1 VQGFKNL
8 SFLLLILA
16 LIKPFPAR
24 ALWLFKKNPKSTI
37 LQPKPLP
44 ENTKVL
50 INPQEYLL
58 NPIDKEKI
66 QKETSEALPEK
77 AVVEILADEI
87 NYDQN
92 KTYYEAL
99 GKAEAVIT
107 DKNIHLLADRITY
120 DSATDLLEAFG
131 DIKITQNESTVYGS
145 YASFN
150 TKSNSY
156 GLDDPKLF
164 ASGLKLKARILESTY
179 ADPKDK
185 KQKNDLKFKD
195 GVMALDQPI
204 AVYAHG
210 NNATTRYSREIAR
223 YNRNKVLDWD
233 DLSDKSTIRYTAKEI
248 FFDNTRKTNNLRIK
262 GARMWLNDH
271 LSIPSPVQ
279 ITTSV
284 GDGAETRF
292 KGPVIGTRERIGGF
306 ALGPRFFYEKDFGI
320 FSLVPVV
327 QMGDGPEFGFGAI
340 TTFNTPGDKTA
351 LMLGYGTLHD
361 RFIAYGHQEFG
372 KVLEANAYVNQF
384 IQDNIFGTSQVGQL
398 YELAADKR
406 LDVPFAD
413 ERGLRLR
420 ASGGWAKDNTSLYSS
435 DEKNNLTAV
444 REDGS
449 RPNQEHEGFRT
460 QLEATLYTQPIWRR
474 GNELHNFT
482 LRGRGQGAFRFY
494 DTGDILAVSR
504 FGPAFEMRYDDLSF
518 EIDYLFATITGESP
532 FIFDQFIDGSQS
544 VIIDGDYK
552 VNKWFSIGSL
562 LTYNMERERFV
573 RNEFR
578 TEFGPQDFKLRFSY
592 DVVRNQMYLG
602 FNVQYG
608 EPVKFDDLRVRI

>member
-1 VQGFKNL
+1 VQASKNL
-8 SFLLLILA
+8 LFVLLILVMV
-16 LIKPFPAR
+16 KPFPAK
-24 ALWLFKKNPKSTI
+24 ALWLFKKDPKNSI

-44 ENTKVL
+44 ENTKII
-50 INPQEYLL
+50 INPQDYLL
-58 NPIDKEKI
+58 SSIDKEKI
-66 QKETSEALPEK
+66 QQDTADSLPDNAL
-77 AVVEILADEI
+77 VDILADEI

-99 GKAEAVIT
+99 GNAEAVIN
-107 DKNIHLLADRITY
+107 DKNIHLTADRITY

-131 DIKITQNESTVYGS
+131 DIKITQKESTVYGS

-150 TKSNSY
+150 TKSNVY
-156 GLDDPKLF
+156 ELDDPKLF
-164 ASGLKLKARILESTY
+164 TTGLKLKARLLESKY
-179 ADPKDK
+179 ADPKNK
-185 KQKNDLKFKD
+185 KQKNDLHFKD
-195 GVMALDQPI
+195 GVMALDRPI

-210 NNATTRYSREIAR
+210 GNAMTRYTREIIF
-223 YNRNKVLDWD
+223 YNRNKTLDWN
-233 DLSDKSTIRYTAKEI
+233 DLSDHSSIRYTAKEI

-262 GARMWLNDH
+262 GARMWLNDN

-284 GDGAETRF
+284 GEGAQTRF
-292 KGPVIGTRERIGGF
+292 KGPIIGTRERIGGF
-306 ALGPRFFYEKDFGI
+306 ALGPRFFFEKDFGI
-320 FSLVPVV
+320 FSLVPVL
-327 QMGDGPEFGFGAI
+327 QMGDGPEFGVGAV

-351 LMLGYGTLHD
+351 LMLGYGSLHD

-372 KVLEANAYVNQF
+372 RFLEANAYMNQF

-420 ASGGWAKDNTSLYSS
+420 ASGAWAKDNADLYSK

-444 REDGS
+444 REDEP
-449 RPNQEHEGFRT
+449 RPNQEHDGFRT
-460 QLEATLYTQPIWRR
+460 QIEASLYTQPIWRK
-474 GNELHNFT
+474 GNEIHNFT

-494 DTGDILAVSR
+494 DTGDMLAISR
-504 FGPAFEMRYDDLSF
+504 FGPALEMRYDDLSF

-544 VIIDGDYK
+544 LIIDGDYR
-552 VNKWFSIGSL
+552 VNKWFSIGSM

-578 TEFGPQDFKLRFSY
+578 TEFGPQDFKLRLSY
-592 DVVRNQMYLG
+592 DVVRNQVFLG

-608 EPVKFDDLRVRI
+608 EPVKFDDLKVRI

>member
-1 VQGFKNL
+1 MV
-8 SFLLLILA
+8 
-16 LIKPFPAR
+16 KPFPAK
-24 ALWLFKKNPKSTI
+24 ALWLFKKDPKNSI

-44 ENTKVL
+44 ENTKII
-50 INPQEYLL
+50 INPQDYLL
-58 NPIDKEKI
+58 SSIDKEKI
-66 QKETSEALPEK
+66 QQDTADSLPDNAL
-77 AVVEILADEI
+77 VDILADEI

-99 GKAEAVIT
+99 GNAEAVIN
-107 DKNIHLLADRITY
+107 DKNIHLTADRITY

-131 DIKITQNESTVYGS
+131 DIKITQKESTVYGS

-150 TKSNSY
+150 TKSNVY
-156 GLDDPKLF
+156 ELDDPKLF
-164 ASGLKLKARILESTY
+164 TTGLKLKARLLESKY
-179 ADPKDK
+179 ADPKNK
-185 KQKNDLKFKD
+185 KQKNDLHFKD
-195 GVMALDQPI
+195 GVMALDRPI

-210 NNATTRYSREIAR
+210 GNAMTRYTREIIF
-223 YNRNKVLDWD
+223 YNRNKTLDWN
-233 DLSDKSTIRYTAKEI
+233 DLSDHSSIRYTAKEI

-262 GARMWLNDH
+262 GARMWLNDN

-284 GDGAETRF
+284 GEGAQTRF
-292 KGPVIGTRERIGGF
+292 KGPIIGTRERIGGF
-306 ALGPRFFYEKDFGI
+306 ALGPRFFFEKDFGI
-320 FSLVPVV
+320 FSLVPVL
-327 QMGDGPEFGFGAI
+327 QMGDGPEFGVGAV

-351 LMLGYGTLHD
+351 LMLGYGSLHD

-372 KVLEANAYVNQF
+372 RFLEANAYMNQF

-420 ASGGWAKDNTSLYSS
+420 ASGAWAKDNADLYSK

-444 REDGS
+444 REDEP
-449 RPNQEHEGFRT
+449 RPNQEHDGFRT
-460 QLEATLYTQPIWRR
+460 QIEASLYTQPIWRK
-474 GNELHNFT
+474 GNEIHNFT

-494 DTGDILAVSR
+494 DTGDMLAISR
-504 FGPAFEMRYDDLSF
+504 FGPALEMRYDDLSF

-544 VIIDGDYK
+544 LIIDGDYR
-552 VNKWFSIGSL
+552 VNKWFSIGSM

-578 TEFGPQDFKLRFSY
+578 TEFGPQDFKLRLSY
-592 DVVRNQMYLG
+592 DVVRNQVFLG

-608 EPVKFDDLRVRI
+608 EPVKFDDLKVRI